1 MGNTLGFTYT
11 QQTTE
16 AKRTKHDFAVHLSKK
31 GFCPEHPDIQLRVK
45 ECFRWNTILPSCP
58 KCNEK
63 RMLERIQNERNEE
76 LERLRAALEH
86 ETKSKRFSVELKLKK
101 KREKREI
108 LREDIRVA
116 RDMGLDPSVAIL
128 TDDEG
133 FPYLDYALCFAVSTD
148 TNNNNN
154 SNKDKK
160 STDGCI
166 IS

>member
-11 QQTTE
+11 QQRTE

-31 GFCPEHPDIQLRVK
+31 GFCTEHADIQLRVK
-45 ECFRWNTILPSCP
+45 ECFRWKTILPSCP

-63 RMLERIQNERNEE
+63 RMLERIQKEREEE
-76 LERLRAALEH
+76 LERVRASLEH
-86 ETKSKRFSVELKLKK
+86 ESRSKRFSVELKLKK

-108 LREDIRVA
+108 LREDIIVA
-116 RDMGLDPSVAIL
+116 RDLGLDPSVAIL

-133 FPYLDYALCFAVSTD
+133 FPYLDYALCFAISTD
-148 TNNNNN
+148 SREDEGSGNN
-154 SNKDKK
+154 
-160 STDGCI
+160 CI